1 MFYCRKE
8 IETEKEALVIRRLAD
23 LATKLGKYKGEIAEL
38 LREKNSENKEKEP
51 AKKLVAEKD
60 EEIVKLKCET
70 KRMESEMC
78 DTEREYTSNL
88 KE

>member
-23 LATKLGKYKGEIAEL
+23 LATKLGKYKGEIGEL

-60 EEIVKLKCET
+60 EEIVKLECET